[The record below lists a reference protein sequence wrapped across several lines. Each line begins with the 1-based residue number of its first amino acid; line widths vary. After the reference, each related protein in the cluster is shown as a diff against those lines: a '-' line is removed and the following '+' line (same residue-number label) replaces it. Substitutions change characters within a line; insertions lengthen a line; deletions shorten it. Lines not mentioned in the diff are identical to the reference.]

1 VKETSKLDAKKK
13 AEEALQTYSPHFM
26 EFFTKGVEKKVT
38 LTVGSRTL
46 AHKLRKRLHVFRKLL
61 QVSEH
66 PAYTSAATIKI
77 TMKQDL
83 HEPDKYY
90 LSTEKRDNEF
100 DNIFEEAG
108 IKGMEIGPDHGD
120 FESELFM
127 EDKDG

>member
-1 VKETSKLDAKKK
+1 MKETKLDAKRK

-26 EFFTKGVEKKVT
+26 EFFTLGVEKKVT
-38 LTVGSRTL
+38 LTVESRTL

-61 QVSEH
+61 QISEH

-77 TMKQDL
+77 TMKQDP
-83 HEPDKYY
+83 HDPDKYY
-90 LSTEKRDNEF
+90 LSTEKRDVEF
-100 DNIFEEAG
+100 DGIFESAG
-108 IKGMEIGPDHGD
+108 IKGLEVGPSHGD

>member
-1 VKETSKLDAKKK
+1 MKDKAEVKRK

-26 EFFTKGVEKKVT
+26 EFFTIGVEKKVT
-38 LTVGSRTL
+38 LTVKGKTL

-83 HEPDKYY
+83 ADTEIYY
-90 LSTEKRDNEF
+90 LTTEKRDNEF
-100 DNIFEEAG
+100 DGIFEDAG
-108 IKGMEIGPDHGD
+108 IKGIEVGPSHDSD
-120 FESELFM
+120 FDELFKG
-127 EDKDG
+127 DDSNG